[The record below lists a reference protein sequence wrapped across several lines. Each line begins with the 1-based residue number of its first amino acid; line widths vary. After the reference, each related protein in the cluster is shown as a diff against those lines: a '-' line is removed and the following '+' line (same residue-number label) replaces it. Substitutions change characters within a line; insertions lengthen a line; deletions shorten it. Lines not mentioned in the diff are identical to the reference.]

1 MDLGMLLLRLL
12 VGGLMV
18 GHGTQKLFGWFGGHG
33 VRGTAGWLQS
43 MGFRPALPLAV
54 MTGAAEAGGGVLLA
68 LGLLTP
74 LAAAAIAGVLF
85 TAIVSVHWSKGL
97 WSSNGG
103 SELPLTLAMAAVAV
117 AFVGPGRFSVD
128 AALGSDLA
136 GTAWGLG
143 ALGLAAVSAAVT
155 LASRT
160 FLARQSADAMEGA
173 AESSDMKVAA

>member
-1 MDLGMLLLRLL
+1 MDVGMLLLRLV

-43 MGFRPALPLAV
+43 MGFRPATPLAV
-54 MTGAAEAGGGVLLA
+54 MTGAAEAGGGLLLM

-74 LAAAAIAGVLF
+74 LSAAAIAGVLF
-85 TAIVSVHWSKGL
+85 TAIATVHWGKGM

-103 SELPLTLAMAAVAV
+103 SELPLTLATSALAT
-117 AFVGPGRFSVD
+117 AFIGPGRFSVD
-128 AALGSDLA
+128 SALGLDVW

-143 ALGLAAVSAAVT
+143 ALGLAVV
-155 LASRT
+155 
-160 FLARQSADAMEGA
+160 A
-173 AESSDMKVAA
+173 AEATLLSRSILVRQAASASETEAVRDMKAAA